1 MKQQK
6 LTTQEAAFAAEH
18 HDLIFRYIL
27 KKGLSEDEYYDV
39 LVFGYLRSVRRYL
52 RNEELRRYSFS
63 SIAWRAMDSS
73 YSHYLSYKT
82 AAKRNASVLCLHEPD
97 HNAYTLEETIA
108 DVYDM
113 AEDVIQ
119 RISAAE
125 TMKAF
130 DATER
135 RIVALLAEGY
145 RFPEIAET
153 LGIAAKALD
162 AIVSRMETK
171 SRPLVRAA

>member
-1 MKQQK
+1 MKRQK
-6 LTTQEAAFAAEH
+6 LTVQEAAFAAEH
-18 HDLIFRYIL
+18 HDLIFRYIA
-27 KKGLSEDEYYDV
+27 KRGLSEDEYYDV
-39 LVFGYLRSVRRYL
+39 LVFGYLRSVRQYL
-52 RNEELRRYSFS
+52 RNEELRQYSFNC
-63 SIAWRAMDSS
+63 IAWRAMDSS

-82 AAKRNASVLCLHEPD
+82 AAKRNVPALCLYEPYRGAD
-97 HNAYTLEETIA
+97 ALEEAIA
-108 DVYDM
+108 DAYDI
-113 AEDVIQ
+113 AEDVAQ
-119 RISAAE
+119 RISVEE

-135 RIVALLAEGY
+135 RIVALLTEGY
-145 RFPEIAET
+145 RFTEIAEM

>member
-1 MKQQK
+1 
-6 LTTQEAAFAAEH
+6 
-18 HDLIFRYIL
+18 
-27 KKGLSEDEYYDV
+27 
-39 LVFGYLRSVRRYL
+39 
-52 RNEELRRYSFS
+52 
-63 SIAWRAMDSS
+63 
-73 YSHYLSYKT
+73 
-82 AAKRNASVLCLHEPD
+82 
-97 HNAYTLEETIA
+97 
-108 DVYDM
+108 M

-153 LGIAAKALD
+153 LGIAANALD
-162 AIVSRMETK
+162 TIVSRMETK

>member
-6 LTTQEAAFAAEH
+6 LTIQEAAFAAEH
-18 HDLIFRYIL
+18 HDLIFRYIA
-27 KKGLSEDEYYDV
+27 KRGLSEDEYYDV
-39 LVFGYLRSVRRYL
+39 LVFGYLRSVRQYL

-73 YSHYLSYKT
+73 YSHYLFYKT
-82 AAKRNASVLCLHEPD
+82 AAKRNAPVLCLHGPD

-108 DVYDM
+108 DAYDM

-145 RFPEIAET
+145 RFPEIAEMF
-153 LGIAAKALD
+153 GIAAKALD